1 MNTDRKKDWKKIA
14 RASGLAIP
22 DTSLERIAQSLDT
35 LEADFRPL
43 VRTLPPETE
52 PAVAFRAA
60 IEPAHD
66 RPLSHDRKGVE
77 DSE

>member
-1 MNTDRKKDWKKIA
+1 MSTDWKKDWKKIA
-14 RASGLAIP
+14 RANGLAIP
-22 DTSLERIAQSLDT
+22 DAALERIAQSLDA

-60 IEPAHD
+60 EP
-66 RPLSHDRKGVE
+66 SHDRKEVE